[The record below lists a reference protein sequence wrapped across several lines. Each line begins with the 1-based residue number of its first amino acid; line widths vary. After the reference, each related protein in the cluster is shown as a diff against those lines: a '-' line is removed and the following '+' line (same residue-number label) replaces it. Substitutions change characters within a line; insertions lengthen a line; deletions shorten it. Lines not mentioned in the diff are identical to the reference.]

1 MPFITI
7 DTNAEAKA
15 TKTELSELVELVSAE
30 LSKPKDYIA
39 AKINTGKLMSCGANP
54 ETVGALI
61 EMKSIGY
68 NGKNRPIG
76 QSSDRFLRAEV
87 RLRSGSRQHSFC
99 RHAGNQCCQRRTH
112 FRLGLCVFVLSALPN
127 RHFCVRE

>member
-30 LSKPKDYIA
+30 LNKPKDYIA

-68 NGKNRPIG
+68 NGKIG
-76 QSSDRFLRAEV
+76 QLAKALTDFCV
-87 RLRSGSRQHSFC
+87 RLRSGSRQHSFY
-99 RHAGNQCCQRRTH
+99 RHAGNQRCQRRTH
-112 FRLGLCVFVLSALPN
+112 FRLGLCVFALSALPN